1 MRLSLLLILTLV
13 CARAE
18 DVPAWALKG
27 ILAQETRSHYTTTP
41 GTPIEYVDRAVGA
54 DGELGPFQMTKDAFD
69 QVKKNGESFTRL
81 KSDTRYAEK
90 LAIRYLEW
98 LYDNAA
104 KGDWHIAV
112 AMYNT
117 GPTGYRRQHSRAIAY
132 LRKVRRLGGG

>member
-1 MRLSLLLILTLV
+1 MRLFLLLILTLA

-18 DVPAWALKG
+18 DVPDWVLKG
-27 ILAQETRSHYTTTP
+27 ILAKETRSHYTAAP
-41 GTPIEYVDRAVGA
+41 GTLIEYVDRRVGA
-54 DGELGPFQMTKDAFD
+54 DGELGPFQMTEIAFE
-69 QVKKNGESFTRL
+69 QVKRSGESFTRL
-81 KSDTRYAEK
+81 KTDTRFAEK

-98 LYDNAA
+98 LYANAA
-104 KGDWHIAV
+104 KGDWHISV